1 VGSSLTMR
9 TVGGSEKQ
17 ARLLRAGDYLDA
29 VGQYGLFGCSSHR
42 CDASRPCR
50 REAWRPA
57 VVMKVQGPH
66 RPRRAPRF
74 RSGPSRH
81 PTGHPRR
88 GLRGCGGALGGAR
101 RRRDAWGL
109 TSIGWRYALLGGS
122 VRWLTGADGRQ
133 HVAEVVAGEGCA
145 GERHAGACWIL
156 RAPQT
161 ASTVADPST
170 IQPLSCRMNHACEER

>member
-1 VGSSLTMR
+1 VGSSLTM
-9 TVGGSEKQ
+9 TTIGGSEQQ

-29 VGQYGLFGCSSHR
+29 VGQHGLFGCSSHR

-57 VVMKVQGPH
+57 VVMKVQVSH

-88 GLRGCGGALGGAR
+88 GLRRCGGAR

-109 TSIGWRYALLGGS
+109 TSIGWRYALLGRS
-122 VRWLTGADGRQ
+122 VRWLMGADGRQ
-133 HVAEVVAGEGCA
+133 HVADVVAGEGCA
-145 GERHAGACWIL
+145 GERHAGARRISP
-156 RAPQT
+156 APQT
-161 ASTVADPST
+161 ASMLTDSEYDPAV
-170 IQPLSCRMNHACEER
+170 PCRINHVCEER